1 MFTEMR
7 NNKLDLIDGLL
18 DKSIKELNEN
28 SKAIEKALEDILKQE
43 GIEISKNE
51 YLSISYLTN
60 AMNEIDNLLLNSTTK
75 KTKKKKKLKKRKK

>member
-1 MFTEMR
+1 MR